1 MSAFWT
7 LVRRDVALAF
17 GRGGEA
23 ALTLGFF
30 VATVSLFP
38 FGVGPDPALL
48 GRIAAGV
55 VWVAALFAAVVSL
68 DRLFRP
74 DFEDGSLDLLALSPL
89 PLEAAV
95 LAKCLA
101 HWLVTGLPV
110 TLLSPLMASMLRFDG
125 AALVPL
131 VASLAIGTPT
141 LSLTGG
147 VGAALALGSRRGG
160 ALRGLLA
167 LPLFVPVLVFGV
179 SGVEAALAGLSATPH
194 ILIEAAILVVSVP
207 VAAFAGAAALRLALE

>member
-7 LVRRDVALAF
+7 LVRRDVTLAVR
-17 GRGGEA
+17 RGGEA

-30 VATVSLFP
+30 VVTVALFP

-55 VWVAALFAAVVSL
+55 VWVTALLAATVSL

-74 DFEDGSLDLLALSPL
+74 DLEDGSLDLLALSPL

-110 TLLSPLMASMLRFDG
+110 TLLSPLMAAMLRLDG
-125 AALVPL
+125 AAHGPL
-131 VASLAIGTPT
+131 AVSLAVGTPA

-147 VGAALALGSRRGG
+147 IGAALVLGARRGG
-160 ALRGLLA
+160 ALCGLLV
-167 LPLFVPVLVFGV
+167 LPLFIPVLVFGV
-179 SGVEAALAGLSATPH
+179 SGVEAAQAGLPALPH
-194 ILIEAAILVVSVP
+194 ILIEAAILVAAVP
-207 VAAFAGAAALRLALE
+207 LAAFAGAAALRLALE